1 MQFLTGAT
9 TSCVFTVR
17 YHSCTCKPQ
26 GNRSYYFCKHQM
38 CGTLLTDLN
47 PTVSA
52 TVQASYNL
60 VRCIGAGVGIAIQQP
75 LEDAVGPGGCFGI
88 YAVIMLL
95 EIPVGYVLLKH
106 GQQWRQSRP

>member
-1 MQFLTGAT
+1 
-9 TSCVFTVR
+9 
-17 YHSCTCKPQ
+17 
-26 GNRSYYFCKHQM
+26 M